1 MRTQMTIEQKEQKA
15 AEFVIQNA
23 YHHVMGYA
31 KPEDIEA
38 ATVGL
43 LWAAFEL
50 EAKRFGLESWRGL
63 ALN

>member
-1 MRTQMTIEQKEQKA
+1 MKTIEQKEQAA

-38 ATVGL
+38 STIAL
-43 LWAAFEL
+43 LWAAFEV
-50 EAKRFGLESWRGL
+50 EAKRCGLSEWRGL
-63 ALN
+63 KLD